1 MNRIILLAA
10 FFISNI
16 SFGQKT
22 YLWKVSS
29 KNSDKISYLF
39 GTYHAV
45 GDMFFKKYPVLEKAL
60 LSCDQVVTET
70 EIKRDSVLLLFKDRV
85 STDDLRK
92 TLDEKKYQQVKEI
105 LKDISVDLGKLTPAE
120 VVGGLQNRFDML
132 NCDIFMSRGTY
143 FLDQYVQVLADSN
156 NKSNYYLETL
166 VEQED
171 YKEKADGP
179 QMTWP
184 MAKIYINMLLKQ
196 YAKYQRSGKS
206 TCPAIADDYVNFRIN
221 YQLDKSCFKVNERS
235 QKLLIGRNAKWME
248 VLPGLMAQKNVFI
261 AVGLNHL
268 NFECGLITQLRALG
282 YTVEPV
288 EM

>member
-1 MNRIILLAA
+1 MQRIILLFAL
-10 FFISNI
+10 FISNI
-16 SFGQKT
+16 LFAQKT
-22 YLWKVSS
+22 YLWKISRQ
-29 KNSDKISYLF
+29 NSDKVSYLF
-39 GTYHAV
+39 GTYHAI

-85 STDDLRK
+85 ATNDLQN
-92 TLDEKKYQQVKEI
+92 TLSEKNYQQVKEI
-105 LKDISVDLGKLTPAE
+105 FKNISVDLGKLTPEE
-120 VVGGLQNRFDML
+120 VLSGLQNRFQML
-132 NCDIFMSRGTY
+132 NCEVLMSRGTY

-166 VEQED
+166 TEQVS

-179 QMTWP
+179 GMSWQK
-184 MAKIYINMLLKQ
+184 AKTYINMVLKQ
-196 YAKYQRSGKS
+196 YAKYQQSGKS
-206 TCPAIADDYVNFRIN
+206 TCPALADEYVNFKYN
-221 YQLDKSCFKVNERS
+221 YQFEKSCSKINDRS
-235 QKLLIGRNAKWME
+235 QKLLVDRNAKWLE
-248 VLPGLMAQKNVFI
+248 VLPGMITEKNVFI

-268 NFECGLITQLRALG
+268 NYECGLITQLRKLG

>member
-1 MNRIILLAA
+1 MYRIILLVA
-10 FFISNI
+10 FFINNI

-29 KNSDKISYLF
+29 KNGDKISYLF
-39 GTYHAV
+39 GTYHAI
-45 GDMFFKKYPVLEKAL
+45 GDMFFKKYPVLKKAL

-70 EIKRDSVLLLFKDRV
+70 EIKRDSVLSLFKDRV
-85 STDDLRK
+85 STDDLQK

-105 LKDISVDLGKLTPAE
+105 FKDFSVDLGKLTPAE
-120 VVGGLQNRFDML
+120 IVGGLQNRFDML
-132 NCDIFMSRGTY
+132 NCDVLMSRGTY

-166 VEQED
+166 AEQAD

-179 QMTWP
+179 KMTWA
-184 MAKIYINMLLKQ
+184 MAKIYITMLLKQ
-196 YAKYQRSGKS
+196 YTKYQRSGKS
-206 TCPAIADDYVNFRIN
+206 TCPEIADEYVNFKID
-221 YQLDKSCFKVNERS
+221 YQLDKSCSRVNERS
-235 QKLLIGRNAKWME
+235 QKLLTGRNVKWME
-248 VLPGLMAQKNVFI
+248 VLPGLIEEKNVFI

-268 NFECGLITQLRALG
+268 NYECGLIAQLRKLG